1 MVGSRE
7 SHCQVDG
14 TWDPHIPVCEQM
26 VQCLPPPDIQNG
38 THNNQKTGVFPSGIF
53 VKYTCDPGYALI
65 GETTLHCTNA
75 GRWSSPAP
83 NCKGIFSPHVSLP
96 PLYLPISSMNTKYES
111 TQSTFF
117 LNLFF
122 FPIFSLFPLV
132 VQCQPPPNIQN
143 GTRSNQETAVF
154 PSGMLVKY
162 TCNPGYA
169 LIGEATIQ
177 CIDNG
182 MWSSPAPTCEA
193 ILCSSPPN
201 IPHSKNTGK
210 SLKYFLY
217 GTTVTYTCDK
227 GYPVI
232 GNASIYCTS
241 KDGITGEWSGRV
253 YCGGEVSCS
262 NLGIVA
268 GVSSTYKYN
277 QKVSFDCFGGHKMI
291 GSRETH
297 CQVDGM
303 WDPPIPDHAAAL
315 LISSVPL
322 GIVAESYE

>member
-1 MVGSRE
+1 MENGVAMCIVEVSFPVPIFGSL
-7 SHCQVDG
+7 
-14 TWDPHIPVCEQM
+14 

-83 NCKGIFSPHVSLP
+83 NL
-96 PLYLPISSMNTKYES
+96 
-111 TQSTFF
+111 
-117 LNLFF
+117 
-122 FPIFSLFPLV
+122 

-182 MWSSPAPTCEA
+182 MWSSPAPTCEGTFHNHS
-193 ILCSSPPN
+193 ILYIGLSN
-201 IPHSKNTGK
+201 KIEAQNLTINTETI
-210 SLKYFLY
+210 SLSVHTTTKY
-217 GTTVTYTCDK
+217 
-227 GYPVI
+227 
-232 GNASIYCTS
+232 SI
-241 KDGITGEWSGRV
+241 
-253 YCGGEVSCS
+253 
-262 NLGIVA
+262 
-268 GVSSTYKYN
+268 
-277 QKVSFDCFGGHKMI
+277 
-291 GSRETH
+291 
-297 CQVDGM
+297 
-303 WDPPIPDHAAAL
+303 
-315 LISSVPL
+315 
-322 GIVAESYE
+322 